1 MRPAWVA
8 LVVVVGITA
17 AAAES
22 ASAAQS
28 VSLERLWEASVPDFV
43 QVAPVVAD
51 FQGRGQPGIVIVS
64 KDRGMLCLFHGGGKP
79 LATLRLSG
87 EMNGGAA
94 AADLD
99 GDGAAEVIAADM
111 AGNLKAWSPR
121 RGVLWQARLDS
132 GVQRSAPLAVDL
144 VGDRRP
150 EIVVGTTEGMV
161 WCFDAR
167 GRVLWKHEVP
177 EGWWPGWGL
186 IAAPMVAANVDG
198 AGRPEIVVASR
209 EAVICC
215 LNADGRR
222 RWTARLGTYCKIA
235 PTIADFDDDGRLEVM
250 VSCYSPHQ
258 NLPGGKAYL
267 HCLDAATGVER
278 WRADVGGGL
287 LGPVLP
293 MTTRTGTRA
302 LVVSGDGR
310 VGILSKP
317 DATWMWGDPYLFLG
331 PFAARPARD
340 LAGPNATWIWGDP
353 KDNRKQAATPGA
365 VLDFDGDGQTD
376 VALLT
381 RSGEMVVLDAGGAEL
396 ARVGTRVVPQAP
408 PAVADINGDGHPEIV
423 IVGYGGRTECYR
435 LPPGARLCTGTP
447 SEAEARLAPK
457 PRRRQQ
463 PAIPATSSRA
473 PRLTGVTLKALWWNQ
488 VTASPAAVFTN
499 HTDGGRHVEYDLSLE
514 HPDGRLASKT
524 GTLWLPAHG
533 RSAVTVPYIELRPGR
548 HVLRCALREG
558 DGRLVVTATHNAPV
572 VPEPRLPA
580 WPPAAVARQD
590 PAIASAWRMP
600 LVGGKDFWHLVSYEP
615 NLWKKLGLGEE
626 PFIQQAMPRVYSS
639 PPVFARDFALDSP
652 VRQALL
658 ADGKPIMLHNQ
669 WFAPVSRELYE
680 AFERDFGDRL
690 IGFAVHEW
698 AYGAVT
704 SWADN
709 GISPWTR
716 AEGARRLA
724 DTLHYHMKLYYG
736 RVYPGE
742 GYRLPYHLAFR
753 EGAAAAYAEVGSGDI
768 PATPLQVAVL
778 RGAARQYG
786 RPWGYYIAAWYH
798 NSVTTYDTARAEGV
812 QSDDQMYTGPDAGHS
827 VSLMERMLYQGYLSG
842 ATFVQHESDAFHG
855 SIWVED
861 YGRKGNYRMSPMG
874 TATRRWF
881 DFTRRHPD
889 RGVAYAPFAVM
900 IDANH
905 GWCPADD
912 QIWRALPPTE
922 GERAMSQIANLFYP
936 WQFSTF
942 GERGFL
948 THGRFG
954 DTVDFV
960 SHEAAPGT
968 LATYRV
974 IMLLGDVPVDKQVA
988 SRLRAYVESGGTV
1001 LVSAGHKP
1009 WLLGA
1014 ELARALRARSGAPL
1028 LTYTSGAKR
1037 AQDGAVMRTAPYAY
1051 WPLRKGVG
1059 RAWWTTSDGRPL
1071 VTEIQLGKG
1080 RVVMIAAPHSLDLTG
1095 RPLPL
1100 LEQVITRLYDGLLP
1114 VRVKGDIEFTLARNQ
1129 AGWVIGLVN
1138 SKGVLKT
1145 PCEPAQTVGAGAQ
1158 VEITAPWGAS
1168 GAEEWTADTG
1178 LNNLSPTRQSRYGDG
1193 AAATGTR
1200 VVVTVP
1206 PGAVRVVLLKRG

>member
-1 MRPAWVA
+1 MRFAWVMVA
-8 LVVVVGITA
+8 LLVTSA
-17 AAAES
+17 AADAQL
-22 ASAAQS
+22 AA
-28 VSLERLWEASVPDFV
+28 LERLWEASVPDFV
-43 QVAPVVAD
+43 QVAPLVAD

-64 KDRGMLCLFHGGGKP
+64 KDRGMLCLFDGGGKP
-79 LATLRLSG
+79 LRTLRLSG

-99 GDGAAEVIAADM
+99 GDGATEVIAADT

-132 GVQRSAPLAVDL
+132 GIQRSAPLAVDL

-150 EIVVGTTEGMV
+150 EIVAGTTGGMV
-161 WCFDAR
+161 WCLGAR

-177 EGWWPGWGL
+177 EGWWSRWGL
-186 IAAPMVAANVDG
+186 IAAPMAAANVAG

-209 EAVICC
+209 EGVICC

-235 PTIADFDDDGRLEVM
+235 PTIADFDGDGRLEVM

-287 LGPVLP
+287 PGPVLP
-293 MTTRTGTRA
+293 MTTRTGSRA

-310 VGILSKP
+310 VGILSRP
-317 DATWMWGDPYLFLG
+317 NATWMWGDPYLFLG
-331 PFAARPARD
+331 PFAVRPTCD
-340 LAGPNATWIWGDP
+340 LAGPNVTWVWGDP
-353 KDNRKQAATPGA
+353 KQNRNQAATPGA

-381 RSGEMVVLDAGGAEL
+381 RSGELVVLDADGAEL
-396 ARVGTRVVPQAP
+396 ARVGTRVVPHTP
-408 PAVADINGDGHPEIV
+408 CAVADINADGRLEIV
-423 IVGYGGRTECYR
+423 VVGYGGRIECYR
-435 LPPGARLCTGTP
+435 LPPGARPCTGTAAYSAEAAAKAGCRAFTGTP
-447 SEAEARLAPK
+447 SGAEGRLAPK
-457 PRRRQQ
+457 PRWRQQ
-463 PAIPATSSRA
+463 PAIVATPSCA
-473 PRLTGVTLKALWWNQ
+473 PRLTGVSLKPLWWNQ
-488 VTASPAAVFTN
+488 LAASPAVVFTN

-548 HVLRCALREG
+548 CVLHCALREG
-558 DGRLVVTATHNAPV
+558 DRRLVVTATHNAPMV
-572 VPEPRLPA
+572 VESRLPA
-580 WPPAAVARQD
+580 WPPAAIARQD
-590 PAIASAWRMP
+590 PAVASAWRMP
-600 LVGGKDFWHLVSYEP
+600 LVGGKHFWHLVSYEP
-615 NLWKKLGLGEE
+615 ELWKKLGLAEE
-626 PFIQQAMPRVYSS
+626 PFIQQAMPRVYSP

-652 VRQALL
+652 VRRALL
-658 ADGKPIMLHNQ
+658 ADGKPIILHNQ

-680 AFERDFGDRL
+680 AFERDFGDRF

-704 SWADN
+704 GWADN

-716 AEGARRLA
+716 AEAARRLA
-724 DTLHYHMKLYYG
+724 DTLHYYMGLYYG
-736 RVYPGE
+736 RLYPGE

-812 QSDDQMYTGPDAGHS
+812 ESDDQMYTGPDAGHS
-827 VSLMERMLYQGYLSG
+827 ASLMERMLYQGYLSG

-874 TATRRWF
+874 AATRRWF

-912 QIWRALPPTE
+912 QVWRALPPTE
-922 GERAMSQIANLFYP
+922 GERAMSQVANLFYP

-960 SHEAAPGT
+960 SHEAPPGT

-974 IMLLGDVPVDKQVA
+974 IMLLGDLPMNREVA
-988 SRLRAYVESGGTV
+988 SRLRTYVESGGTV
-1001 LVSAGHKP
+1001 LVSAGQKP
-1009 WLLGA
+1009 GLLGA
-1014 ELARALRARSGAPL
+1014 EVGRAFHGAL
-1028 LTYTSGAKR
+1028 DCTSGARR
-1037 AQDGAVMRTAPYAY
+1037 AEDAAVMRTAPYAY
-1051 WPLRKGVG
+1051 WSLRKGVG
-1059 RAWWTTSDGRPL
+1059 RAWWTTGDGRPL
-1071 VTEIQLGKG
+1071 VTEIRLGKG

-1129 AGWVIGLVN
+1129 AGWVIGLIN
-1138 SKGVLKT
+1138 SKGVFKT
-1145 PCEPAQTVGAGAQ
+1145 PCEPAQTFGAGAQ
-1158 VEITAPWGAS
+1158 VEITAPWRAGAVR
-1168 GAEEWTADTG
+1168 EWTAERP
-1178 LNNLSPTRQSRYGDG
+1178 LKNLASQ
-1193 AAATGTR
+1193 GTR
-1200 VVVTVP
+1200 VSLTIP
-1206 PGAVRVVLLKRG
+1206 PGGVRVVFLKRG